1 MATSDASAISDAFV
15 AEALAFEDPD
25 RLDAWL
31 TAHPAPQPGLWVRI
45 AKKGT
50 GVRSVSARDVNDLAL
65 CHGWITG
72 QRRKLDETYF
82 LQRITPRRPG
92 SDWSMVNVRRV
103 GELTAAGRMRP
114 GGVAEVAAAEAD
126 GRWATAYESQKLAG
140 VPEDLA
146 AALEQNPGAGQAFR
160 RLGKTDR
167 YLVVLGLLKART
179 PRTRAARLR
188 AAVAEL
194 ASGPR
199 ENRSLGSTD

>member
-1 MATSDASAISDAFV
+1 MATSDAAAALA
-15 AEALAFEDPD
+15 AEALAFEAPD
-25 RLDAWL
+25 LLDAWL
-31 TAHPAPQPGLWVRI
+31 TAHPAPHPGLWVRI

-50 GVRSVSARDVNDLAL
+50 GVRSVGARDVNDLAL
-65 CHGWITG
+65 CHGWITA
-72 QRRKLDETYF
+72 QRRRLDERYF
-82 LQRITPRRPG
+82 LQWITPRRPG

-126 GRWATAYESQKLAG
+126 GRWAGAYESQKLAE
-140 VPEDLA
+140 VPQDLA
-146 AALEQNPGAGQAFR
+146 SALERNPGAGQAFR

-179 PRTRAARLR
+179 PRTRAARLQ

-194 ASGPR
+194 VAGRR